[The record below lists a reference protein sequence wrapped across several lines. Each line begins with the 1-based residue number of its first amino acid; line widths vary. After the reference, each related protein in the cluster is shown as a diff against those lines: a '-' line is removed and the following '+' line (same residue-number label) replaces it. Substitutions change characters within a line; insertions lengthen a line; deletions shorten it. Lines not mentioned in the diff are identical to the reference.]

1 MSLNV
6 KKTGNGWLH
15 YREIEVGGEK
25 IVDVD
30 SLDAMS
36 VMYIKPEPEDGPVRS
51 VVISPDFF
59 LGEFR
64 TQEPKVVRVW
74 PSFTEGGEPGVV
86 RQTVFHIK
94 NKRDHSDFYGRPD
107 TLHKLFWMFTEWRMS
122 VLLAKVAD
130 SEIGAKALLTMQ
142 AQDPAGRISGDDDG
156 DLNIIEIA
164 EALRKVTTNRG
175 KFEEMESLGVVRYP
189 YGKECEFECEEDG
202 EWMVAL

>member
-1 MSLNV
+1 M
-6 KKTGNGWLH
+6 
-15 YREIEVGGEK
+15 
-25 IVDVD
+25 
-30 SLDAMS
+30 
-36 VMYIKPEPEDGPVRS
+36 
-51 VVISPDFF
+51 
-59 LGEFR
+59 
-64 TQEPKVVRVW
+64 
-74 PSFTEGGEPGVV
+74 

-189 YGKECEFECEEDG
+189 YGGEKPSLLTLDLNRDTAFTNLIIDRTSDHIYAGHRWSKLLSGFERTSG
-202 EWMVAL
+202 S